1 MNKQKLK
8 QEKIERRH
16 KKIRIKIIG
25 TATRPR
31 LNVFRSNKGMYL
43 QLIDDAKAVT
53 IASASISEIK
63 AEKKT
68 KTEVAKELGL
78 LIAKKAADSKIDT
91 VVFDRGGL
99 RYHGRVKA
107 AAEGAREGG
116 LKF

>member
-8 QEKIERRH
+8 QEKIERRK

-25 TATRPR
+25 TTLRPR

-43 QLIDDAKAVT
+43 QLIDDSKGVT

-63 AEKKT
+63 DDKKT
-68 KTEVAKELGL
+68 KTEAAKELGL
-78 LIAKKAADSKIDT
+78 LIAKKAADKKIDA

>member
-8 QEKIERRH
+8 QEKTERRQR
-16 KKIRIKIIG
+16 KIRIKIIG
-25 TATRPR
+25 TTARPR

-43 QLIDDAKAVT
+43 QLIDDSKGAT
-53 IASASISEIK
+53 IASASISEVK

-78 LIAKKAADSKIDT
+78 LIAKKAADKKIDT

-99 RYHGRVKA
+99 RYNGRIQA